1 MGMERR
7 RWIRRNSVIF
17 LSSFL
22 VVECSPP
29 SQEWVLCFPVYN
41 MDISDRVKLLS
52 KKPAKGLSFMALKS
66 HFWGKLTLAISLQC
80 SPNIPSL
87 GDSIITVI
95 ARLRLNLLLNCKE
108 CLKAVIFV
116 ACMISNSGRQ
126 HTELMRGFMC
136 IWKNIFPRIYSLW
149 FGMCSYALQ
158 VSWWSDWK
166 LQSFL

>member
-1 MGMERR
+1 MGRR
-7 RWIRRNSVIF
+7 RWIRRNSAIF

-22 VVECSPP
+22 VVEWLPP
-29 SQEWVLCFPVYN
+29 PPQEWVLCLPVYN
-41 MDISDRVKLLS
+41 MDISDRVKLPS

-66 HFWGKLTLAISLQC
+66 HFLGKLTLAISFQC
-80 SPNIPSL
+80 SPNIPSR
-87 GDSIITVI
+87 GNSIVTVI

-126 HTELMRGFMC
+126 GTELMRGFMC
-136 IWKNIFPRIYSLW
+136 IWKNIFPRIYSPC
-149 FGMCSYALQ
+149 FGMCSYAPQ

>member
-7 RWIRRNSVIF
+7 RGIRRNSAIF

-22 VVECSPP
+22 LVECFPP
-29 SQEWVLCFPVYN
+29 PPQEWVLCLPVYN

-66 HFWGKLTLAISLQC
+66 HFLGKLTLAVSLQC

-87 GDSIITVI
+87 GDSIVTVI

-126 HTELMRGFMC
+126 CTELMRGFMC
-136 IWKNIFPRIYSLW
+136 IWKNIFPRIYSL
-149 FGMCSYALQ
+149 
-158 VSWWSDWK
+158 
-166 LQSFL
+166 